1 MGGFYGQI
9 NNMMVEIFSNH
20 QTLYLYHKPLPNM
33 IKALT
38 TLAFSIIA
46 LISCALQPSATSGQ
60 EIVFKNVTLVPMD
73 KERLIENQDVL
84 VKNGLVAA
92 IGQSGKV
99 KYSEQTLVVD
109 GKGKYLMPGLAE
121 MHAHV
126 PPVDNLEPM
135 KEVLL
140 LFAANGITTIR
151 GMLGHPLHLE
161 LRRQLRSGELLGPRF
176 YTSGPSFS
184 GNSVKTPHAAAEMV
198 RNQKNAGYDF
208 LKLHPGIT
216 KENFDAITKT
226 AHEVKIPFAGHVSYD
241 VGVWRAIDAGYA
253 SIDHL
258 DGFVESLVPRLD
270 TIGEKK
276 AGLFAMYVA
285 RYADTAGIPKLM
297 TALRENN
304 IWVAP
309 TQALA
314 ERWFAADKTA
324 EDLSQKP
331 EMIYVDPKTLANWTK
346 TKKDLMSHPQYDPAD
361 IESYI
366 QLRRKLISECNK
378 NGVGLLLASDAPQV
392 FNVPG
397 FSTHQELQYLV
408 DAGLTPYDALRSG
421 TVNPARYF
429 NLNNSGVIK
438 QGAVSDL
445 LLLNGNPLKDISQT
459 QNIAGVMLGK
469 NWLSRNELDA
479 MLKKA
484 EKRGE

>member
-1 MGGFYGQI
+1 MPLAVPIKFLIGKTPYIYRSQ
-9 NNMMVEIFSNH
+9 
-20 QTLYLYHKPLPNM
+20 PLPIM

-38 TLAFSIIA
+38 TLAFSVITF
-46 LISCALQPSATSGQ
+46 ISCAQQPSANPGQ
-60 EIVFKNVTLVPMD
+60 EIVFKNVTIVPMD
-73 KERLIENQDVL
+73 EERLIEKQDVW
-84 VKNGLVAA
+84 VKNGLIAA
-92 IGQSGKV
+92 IGNAGNV
-99 KYSEQTLVVD
+99 KYSKQALVVD
-109 GKGKYLMPGLAE
+109 CTGKYLMPGLAE

-135 KEVLL
+135 KEVLN

-161 LRRQLRSGELLGPRF
+161 LRRQLQSGELLGPRF
-176 YTSGPSFS
+176 YTSGPSFN
-184 GNSVKTPHAAAEMV
+184 GNSVKTPQAAAEMV

-216 KENFDAITKT
+216 RENFDAIAQT
-226 AHEVKIPFAGHVSYD
+226 AHEVKIPFAGHVSFD
-241 VGVWRAIDAGYA
+241 VGVWRAIEAGYA

-258 DGFVESLVPRLD
+258 DGFVEGLVPRLD
-270 TIGEKK
+270 TIGEKRT
-276 AGLFAMYVA
+276 GLFAMYA
-285 RYADTAGIPKLM
+285 ASYADTSRIPKLM

-324 EDLSQKP
+324 EDLSKKP
-331 EMIYVDPKTLANWTK
+331 EMKYVDPKTLANWTK
-346 TKKDLMSHPQYDPAD
+346 TKKDLMTQPQYDPAG
-361 IESYI
+361 IERYI
-366 QLRRKLISECNK
+366 ELRRKLIFECNK

-397 FSTHQELQYLV
+397 FSTHQELQYMV
-408 DAGLTPYDALRSG
+408 DAGLSPYDALRSG
-421 TVNPARYF
+421 TVNAARYF
-429 NLNNSGVIK
+429 NLKNSGVVR

-445 LLLNGNPLKDISQT
+445 LLLNRNPLKDISQT

-469 NWLSRNELDA
+469 NWLPREELDV

-484 EKRGE
+484 EKGRK